1 MSHNQVS
8 LFDPRKKFIENLLSN
23 FAVLEWI
30 KMRRERGLCLGIASL
45 CDPSK
50 RRIGGLTKR
59 GAKNLLSEA
68 STVAFY
74 AKRAGEVPIL
84 TEKIMRVL
92 ILTISAGQGHNQT
105 SNALAEYLREH
116 GHECQIVDAY
126 RFCNRALSD
135 TVEKGYATMTKYTP
149 KMYGEMYRIMVSRK
163 HLVGESTVKRISNN
177 IIASKL
183 IGYINRYAPDAIV
196 CTHVLPA
203 RILTDL
209 RYKLCP
215 TKIVGIVT
223 DFTLHPFWEN
233 TDIDCYVTPSALLN
247 HQFAGR
253 GVPEN
258 RLLDLGIPIHPRFA
272 EKLDKKEARQMLGL
286 DPDLPTVMV
295 MMGSMGFGNV
305 AKILR
310 KVDSVEK
317 DFQIIS
323 VCGKNKRAKARVD
336 RMGKRH
342 TVLNYGF
349 TDQVSLLMDASDVI
363 VTKPGG
369 LSVSESLAKGLF
381 MILDHPIPGQEDRN
395 REFLLNNGLA
405 AAVSPTYPVEEAV
418 YQFLSSDVRLRQY
431 RELASTFGRPNAAR
445 DVCELLERLIKEHD
459 GS

>member
-1 MSHNQVS
+1 
-8 LFDPRKKFIENLLSN
+8 
-23 FAVLEWI
+23 
-30 KMRRERGLCLGIASL
+30 MR
-45 CDPSK
+45 
-50 RRIGGLTKR
+50 
-59 GAKNLLSEA
+59 
-68 STVAFY
+68 
-74 AKRAGEVPIL
+74 
-84 TEKIMRVL
+84 IMRVL

-105 SNALAEYLREH
+105 SRALAEYLREH

-126 RFCNRALSD
+126 RFCNRALSG

-163 HLVGESTVKRISNN
+163 HLAGESAVKKFSNN

-183 IGYINRYAPDAIV
+183 IEHINAYAPEAIV

-215 TKIVGIVT
+215 AKIVGIVT
-223 DFTLHPFWEN
+223 DFTLHPYWEN
-233 TDIDCYVTPSALLN
+233 TDIDCYVTPSKLLN
-247 HQFAGR
+247 HQFAER
-253 GVPEN
+253 GVPED
-258 RLLDLGIPIHPRFA
+258 RLLDLGIPIHPRFS
-272 EKLDKKEARQMLGL
+272 EKVDKKEARKLL
-286 DPDLPTVMV
+286 SLNADKPTVMV

-305 AKILR
+305 AKLLR
-310 KVDSVEK
+310 KVDSVDK
-317 DFQIIS
+317 DFQIIC
-323 VCGKNKRAKARVD
+323 VCGKNKKARRRVD
-336 RMGKRH
+336 AMEKRH
-342 TVLNYGF
+342 TVLNFGY

-405 AAVSPTYPVEEAV
+405 ASVSHTYPVEEAI

-431 RELASTFGRPNAAR
+431 GELAATFGRPFAAR
-445 DVCELLERLIKEHD
+445 DVCELMERLIKEND
-459 GS
+459 K